1 MFVCNF
7 AFVIVLLNIIN
18 NWTFLNERLDLVDDT
33 QYPTFFFMNMS
44 KWLRIFFKEK
54 PRREK
59 GKKTI
64 KCTSTHELKNN

>member
-1 MFVCNF
+1 MFVCKF

-44 KWLRIFFKEK
+44 KWLRIFLKKNQEEKKERK
-54 PRREK
+54 QSNARQ
-59 GKKTI
+59 
-64 KCTSTHELKNN
+64 LMN